1 MSSPFRSL
9 PYIPFPPSSR
19 SWKAHLPEVFSKLLS
34 RRRGRRRHVEA
45 REGEEEEEEET
56 MPRRRSVRTLG
67 KRLFLPLEKEQKV
80 DALVVMVI

>member
-1 MSSPFRSL
+1 
-9 PYIPFPPSSR
+9 
-19 SWKAHLPEVFSKLLS
+19 LS